1 MGLTRS
7 RTLTNS
13 AAEFLELRSDE
24 AIGAELAEI
33 SPEFVPELDRFL
45 PRDDIQQQDYFVE
58 SQKRVETFKQTLA
71 LFQKNLIDR
80 KVDKRYEI
88 EIKDASSYTL
98 DDVLKIAK
106 VVQKKHSDADQVHS
120 CMGRLKKFFHA
131 TGRNATTFKRLLAFV
146 PDDVYGSVICG
157 GFTVILG
164 VYFNSRIEHNLV
176 GLRVLTQMFFQTLER
191 LDTLRT
197 DMYTALDKI
206 PTTLGRLHELLD
218 VHYQSPKLK
227 HYGDG
232 VLVAVFVLLE
242 LIIRELSG
250 SAAIVVEKIW
260 KAPIRGSRYGH
271 TVDEAIKSLEEA
283 VQEFETE
290 ARICDS
296 HRLGQVD
303 TVTRRTLL
311 ATARI
316 ETETKKT
323 EQGVSQLTNGFQNL
337 ADRQEHFA
345 LQFRADQAADSQ
357 KILASNEE
365 LRDQIKRSQIDH
377 QRHGAEVHQY
387 FYCFLTSSPL
397 IDSKTG
403 ALDQYQ
409 AQRRLI
415 RELTPVSSFE
425 DDAKNPDP
433 KPFSETAK
441 SLVDSWNKVAGDAKQ
456 VAENDLR
463 HSIGEITAKE
473 NDTAEHIRTEHA
485 RVGYILTSSELM
497 AWLLAGESS
506 LLMIQSNSESGEE
519 YTVSSYS
526 SALLVGVI
534 QKINKFPVLYHFSA
548 TRTAAPGNRMLKG
561 VAGLYI
567 SLITQLLDHLQSQGV
582 DVELDF
588 LERVIRYLRKG
599 DRKPRQLRRT
609 FEELIARLP
618 LRSGLFIIVDALWK
632 LQDSEGKE
640 EVENLLKLVKREER
654 QIKLFVTDA
663 LSLRI
668 IDPLTAWMKKTQ
680 RRAEKTDIAPP
691 KDRVCVLEVPDDVEA
706 YHTEFNVAWIKE
718 ELQGSVE
725 KSNSSRSGSSVES
738 SGD

>member
-24 AIGAELAEI
+24 AIGAELAEL

-45 PRDDIQQQDYFVE
+45 PRDDIQQQGYFVE

-71 LFQKNLIDR
+71 LLQKNLIDQ

-98 DDVLKIAK
+98 DDVLRIAK

-164 VYFNSRIEHNLV
+164 
-176 GLRVLTQMFFQTLER
+176 TLER
-191 LDTLRT
+191 LDILRT

-218 VHYQSPKLK
+218 VHYQSHKLK

-242 LIIRELSG
+242 RIIRELSG
-250 SAAIVVEKIW
+250 SAVKKIW
-260 KAPIRGSRYGH
+260 KAPTRGSRYGH
-271 TVDEAIKSLEEA
+271 TIDEAIKSLEES

-303 TVTRRTLL
+303 MVTRRTLL
-311 ATARI
+311 TTARI
-316 ETETKKT
+316 ETQTEKT

-357 KILASNEE
+357 RIIASNEE
-365 LRDQIKRSQIDH
+365 LRDQIKQSQIEH

-425 DDAKNPDP
+425 DDAKKADP

-441 SLVDSWNKVAGDAKQ
+441 SLVDSWNIVAGDAKQ
-456 VAENDLR
+456 VVEKDLR
-463 HSIGEITAKE
+463 QSIGEITAKE
-473 NDTAEHIRTEHA
+473 NDTAEHIRAEHD
-485 RVGYILTSSELM
+485 RVGYILTSPELM
-497 AWLLAGESS
+497 AWLLAAESS
-506 LLMIQSNSESGEE
+506 LLMIQNNSESGEE
-519 YTVSSYS
+519 YTASSYS

-534 QKINKFPVLYHFSA
+534 QKINQFPVLYHFSA
-548 TRTAAPGNRMLKG
+548 TRAAAPGNRMLKG

-567 SLITQLLDHLQSQGV
+567 SLITQLLDYLQSQGD

-588 LERVIRYLRKG
+588 LERVIRHLKKG
-599 DRKPRQLRRT
+599 DRKTRQLRRT
-609 FEELIARLP
+609 FEELVDRLP

-632 LQDSEGKE
+632 LQDSEGNE
-640 EVENLLKLVKREER
+640 EMQNLLKLVKNEAR

-663 LSLRI
+663 MSLHI

-680 RRAEKTDIAPP
+680 RRAQKRDHPTP
-691 KDRVCVLEVPDDVEA
+691 KDRVCVLEVPDDVEG

-725 KSNSSRSGSSVES
+725 KVNSSRSGSSVGS